1 MFSISFGKKL
11 YGKISPGF
19 GGGKP
24 VAVKLLVDQK
34 NIPFLEEIQIKV
46 DKNMSENVFLLFQTD
61 GEMYIKFLVNNK
73 NERVVQLY
81 KELIRGVIYV
91 K

>member
-1 MFSISFGKKL
+1 
-11 YGKISPGF
+11 
-19 GGGKP
+19 
-24 VAVKLLVDQK
+24 
-34 NIPFLEEIQIKV
+34 
-46 DKNMSENVFLLFQTD
+46 MSENVFLLFQTD